1 MTIGRNALLGL
12 AAITLL
18 LGSIGFPASAQELNL
33 NALIQRLDRLDRD
46 LASVQR
52 LLATEGVP
60 ASALENAND
69 DLAGAARQQ
78 FQIDQWE
85 EQIRLL
91 TGQVEEA
98 QYQLRRL
105 ADQIETANADVE
117 SRLAAIEQRL
127 AGGTLP
133 LAQAQAQA
141 QTTFPQTQPIGATGA
156 TGATGA
162 PVAAADSAVVN
173 TQSDQILGT
182 IETDA
187 TGAALPPAGQDT
199 VVAAASTMTPE
210 AQYEQAFSLLAQTD
224 YAAAEGALQAFISD
238 NPGHILAGNAY
249 YWLGETFYVRNDF
262 PRAAVAFARG
272 YKGSPEGKKAPDNLL
287 KLGMSFAA
295 MEKIKEACATY
306 DKLGRDHGDAPP
318 LILDRLARERG
329 RANCA

>member
-69 DLAGAARQQ
+69 DPAGAARQQ

-127 AGGTLP
+127 AGGAVP
-133 LAQAQAQA
+133 LAQAQP
-141 QTTFPQTQPIGATGA
+141 QTTFPQTSPTTATG
-156 TGATGA
+156 T
-162 PVAAADSAVVN
+162 PVAAAVPATAN
-173 TQSDQILGT
+173 AQSGQVLGT

-187 TGAALPPAGQDT
+187 TGAALPPASENT
-199 VVAAASTMTPE
+199 VAAAASTPLTPE
-210 AQYEQAFSLLAQTD
+210 AQYEQAFGLLAQTD
-224 YAAAEGALQAFISD
+224 YAAAESAFQAFIFD
-238 NPGHILAGNAY
+238 NPDHALTGNAY
-249 YWLGETFYVRNDF
+249 YWLGETFYVRNAF

-272 YKGSPEGKKAPDNLL
+272 YKGSPEGRKAADNLL

-318 LILDRLARERG
+318 LILNRLARERG

>member
-1 MTIGRNALLGL
+1 MTIGKNALLSL
-12 AAITLL
+12 AVIAVLW
-18 LGSIGFPASAQELNL
+18 GSIGYPASAQELNL

-60 ASALENAND
+60 ASALEAANGD
-69 DLAGAARQQ
+69 PGGAARQQ
-78 FQIDQWE
+78 IQIDQWE

-105 ADQIETANADVE
+105 ADQVETATADVE
-117 SRLAAIEQRL
+117 KRLAAIEQRL
-127 AGGTLP
+127 AGGTVP
-133 LAQAQAQA
+133 LAQAQP
-141 QTTFPQTQPIGATGA
+141 QTTFPQTQPTGA
-156 TGATGA
+156 SVATADPGAA
-162 PVAAADSAVVN
+162 N
-173 TQSDQILGT
+173 TQSDQFLGT
-182 IETDA
+182 IRTDA
-187 TGAALPPAGQDT
+187 TGAALPPASQDT
-199 VVAAASTMTPE
+199 VVAAAATTLSPE
-210 AQYEQAFSLLAQTD
+210 AQYEQAFGLLAQTD
-224 YAAAEGALQAFISD
+224 YAAAEGALQSFIAD
-238 NPGHILAGNAY
+238 NPDHTLTGNAY

-272 YKGSPEGKKAPDNLL
+272 YKGSPDGAKAADNLL

-306 DKLGRDHGDAPP
+306 DKLGRDHGNAPP